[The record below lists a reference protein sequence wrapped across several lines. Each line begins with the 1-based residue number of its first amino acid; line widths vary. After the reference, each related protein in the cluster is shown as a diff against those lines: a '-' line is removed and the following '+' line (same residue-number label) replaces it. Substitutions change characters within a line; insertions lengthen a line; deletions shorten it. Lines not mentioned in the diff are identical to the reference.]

1 LTVQSG
7 DDVRTNVIIID
18 DFYSNPDEVRA
29 FALQQEFVVKKNFP
43 GKRTASFINEST
55 KEGLQKII
63 QPFGG
68 NIIDWY
74 EEEGGTGSFQYT
86 TALDR
91 SWMHVDNYNTWAGVC
106 YLTPNAPLSGGT
118 GLFKHKERNTM
129 YDMRKSLDGETQDM
143 TKWEMVDRIG
153 NVYNRLV
160 LYRGDIYHTSLDYF
174 GKDIQ
179 DGRLFQVFF
188 LNTEY

>member
-1 LTVQSG
+1 MVQNG

-18 DFYSNPDEVRA
+18 DFYSNPDDVRA
-29 FALQQEFVVKKNFP
+29 FALQQEFSVKKNFP
-43 GKRTASFINEST
+43 GKRTASFLNEST

-68 NIIDWY
+68 SIIDWY

-106 YLTPNAPLSGGT
+106 YLTPNAPLSAGT

-129 YDMRKSLDGETQDM
+129 YDMRKYLDGETQDM

>member
-1 LTVQSG
+1 MVLNG
-7 DDVRTNVIIID
+7 DNVRTNVIIID
-18 DFYSNPDEVRA
+18 DFYSNPDDVRA

-43 GKRTASFINEST
+43 GKRTISLLNEST

-63 QPFGG
+63 EPFGG
-68 NIIDWY
+68 KILDWY
-74 EEEGGTGSFQYT
+74 EEEGGTGSFQHT

-174 GKDIQ
+174 GNNLEN
-179 DGRLFQVFF
+179 GRLFQVFF

>member
-1 LTVQSG
+1 MGQNG
-7 DDVRTNVIIID
+7 DDVRTNLIIID
-18 DFYSNPDEVRA
+18 DFYSNPDDVRA
-29 FALQQEFVVKKNFP
+29 FALQQEFSVKKNFP
-43 GKRTASFINEST
+43 GKRTVSLLNEST
-55 KEGLQKII
+55 KEGLRKII

-68 NIIDWY
+68 NILDWY

-118 GLFKHKERNTM
+118 GLFKHKEKNTM

-174 GKDIQ
+174 GSNLQ

>member
-1 LTVQSG
+1 MDQNG
-7 DDVRTNVIIID
+7 DNVRTNLIIID
-18 DFYSNPDEVRA
+18 DFYSNPDDVRA
-29 FALQQEFVVKKNFP
+29 FALQQEYKVEKNFP
-43 GKRTASFINEST
+43 GKRTVSFLNEST
-55 KEGLQKII
+55 KEGLQKIVE
-63 QPFGG
+63 PFGG
-68 NIIDWY
+68 KVLDWY

-86 TALDR
+86 TSLDR

-106 YLTPNAPLSGGT
+106 YLTPNAPISSGT
-118 GLFKHKERNTM
+118 GLFKNKQDNTM
-129 YDMRKSLDGETQDM
+129 YDMKRELGSESQDM

-174 GKDIQ
+174 GSNIQ

>member
-1 LTVQSG
+1 MVQNG
-7 DDVRTNVIIID
+7 DNVRTNLIIID

-29 FALQQEFVVKKNFP
+29 FALQQEFTVEKNFP
-43 GKRTASFINEST
+43 GKRTVSFLNEST

-118 GLFKHKERNTM
+118 GLFKHKENNTM
-129 YDMRKSLDGETQDM
+129 YDMKRELGSEGQDI

>member
-1 LTVQSG
+1 
-7 DDVRTNVIIID
+7 VRTNVIIID
-18 DFYSNPDEVRA
+18 DFYSNPDDVRA

>member
-1 LTVQSG
+1 MVQSG
-7 DDVRTNVIIID
+7 DNVRTNVIIID

-29 FALQQEFVVKKNFP
+29 FALQQEFSVKNNFP
-43 GKRTASFINEST
+43 GQRTKSFLNEST
-55 KEGLQKII
+55 KEGLQKIVE
-63 QPFGG
+63 PFSGRVL
-68 NIIDWY
+68 DWY

-106 YLTPNAPLSGGT
+106 YLTPNAPLSSGT
-118 GLFKHKERNTM
+118 GLFKNKQDNTM
-129 YDMRKSLDGETQDM
+129 YDMKRELGSESQDI